1 MDPTGINTVFF
12 FFFFEKLINIVL
24 DLVSIF
30 PLIKVK
36 YFWHIVS
43 GLPLYT
49 FIYNEF
55 NIKKIMKLI

>member
-12 FFFFEKLINIVL
+12 FFFEKLINTVL

>member
-1 MDPTGINTVFF
+1 MDPTGINNFF
-12 FFFFEKLINIVL
+12 FFFFEKLINTVL

>member
-1 MDPTGINTVFF
+1 MDPTGIKYF
-12 FFFFEKLINIVL
+12 FFFFEKLINTVL